1 MNFHETICG
10 RRFFD
15 TQLPHLIKALERI
28 ADGLTRPK
36 MSLPHGM
43 TIEPISCMTS
53 ITASTNRV
61 FLRSRTKSSRYLTM
75 QYLRLRLPYAGNS
88 PKLRQLWQ
96 LSRCTKRP
104 LVSATVL

>member
-43 TIEPISCMTS
+43 TIEP
-53 ITASTNRV
+53 NFRV